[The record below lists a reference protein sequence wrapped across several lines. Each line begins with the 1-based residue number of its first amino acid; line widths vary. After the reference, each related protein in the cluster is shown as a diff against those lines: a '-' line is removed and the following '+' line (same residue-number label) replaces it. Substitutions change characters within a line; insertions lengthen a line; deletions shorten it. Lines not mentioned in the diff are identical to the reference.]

1 MKLSQFQALA
11 AASATG
17 LVAMRVA
24 EAFTPY
30 SEGDIAGF
38 QPDEAHKLFK
48 AKLLTLPDGVNEP
61 TVDSDNDEDGKG
73 ADDGG
78 ATAVEIPED
87 WEGLHHLT
95 RVKLAKDI
103 TGGDIANKEA
113 ADEAIRAEL
122 ARREAGPA
130 A

>member
-30 SEGDIAGF
+30 SEGDVAGF

-48 AKLLTLPDGVNEP
+48 AKVLTLPDGVREP
-61 TVDSDNDEDGKG
+61 SVEDDEDDNG
-73 ADDGG
+73 ADDAE
-78 ATAVEIPED
+78 ATAVVIPEE

-95 RVKLAKDI
+95 RVKLAKEI
-103 TGGDIANKEA
+103 TGGEIANKEA